1 MFDTHAGMK
10 KREARV
16 ACSAAGVYVRYFKLY
31 FAQALSPRASD
42 KTPVHR
48 KGPLGHRKCAALKI
62 MSSKYEKLV
71 RYVKSYQVRK
81 LLTLN

>member
-1 MFDTHAGMK
+1 MK
-10 KREARV
+10 HEWPAVLQVSTCAISNYTLRKP
-16 ACSAAGVYVRYFKLY
+16 SP
-31 FAQALSPRASD
+31 PRASD

-48 KGPLGHRKCAALKI
+48 KGPLGYRKCAALKI

-71 RYVKSYQVRK
+71 RYVKSYQARK